1 MPPKNKTR
9 IIIVDD
15 HPVLRQGLKL
25 IIEDEDDLIICGD
38 TGNANDAIRM
48 VGELKPDLVLVDL
61 RLEGSASGLDLVKSI
76 QQRYPSIL
84 SLVISMQDDLLYA
97 ERAIAA
103 GAKGY
108 IMKSEAENN
117 IIIAIRD
124 VLAGKLYLRKEASL
138 NIVSKTL
145 HKSSDSV
152 DSSIDRLSDREFEIL
167 QLLGNGLGTQ
177 KIAKKL
183 NLSVNTIET
192 HRRNI
197 KKKLDL
203 KDSDEL
209 IQYAIRW
216 FIDSQK

>member
-1 MPPKNKTR
+1 MPSGNKYK
-9 IIIVDD
+9 IVIVDD
-15 HPVLRQGLKL
+15 HPVVRQGLKL
-25 IIEDEDDLIICGD
+25 IIEDEDDLIVCGE
-38 TGNANDAIRM
+38 TGSANDGIKM
-48 VGELKPDLVLVDL
+48 IGDIKPDLALVDL

-76 QQRYPSIL
+76 RQRFPAVL
-84 SLVISMQDDLLYA
+84 SLVISMHDDLLYA

-103 GAKGY
+103 GARGY
-108 IMKSEAENN
+108 VMKSEAESN
-117 IIIAIRD
+117 IISAIRD

-138 NIVSKTL
+138 NIVSKVL
-145 HKSSDSV
+145 HKSNESIN
-152 DSSIDRLSDREFEIL
+152 SSIDNLSDREFEIL
-167 QLLGNGLGTQ
+167 QLLGNGFGTQ

-209 IQYAIRW
+209 MQFAIRW
-216 FIDSQK
+216 YIDSQK

>member
-1 MPPKNKTR
+1 M
-9 IIIVDD
+9 
-15 HPVLRQGLKL
+15 
-25 IIEDEDDLIICGD
+25 ICGD

-76 QQRYPSIL
+76 QQRYPSIP

-117 IIIAIRD
+117 IITAIRD

-209 IQYAIRW
+209 VQYAIRW
-216 FIDSQK
+216 FIDTEK

>member
-1 MPPKNKTR
+1 MLTKNITR

-15 HPVLRQGLKL
+15 HPIVRQGLKL
-25 IIEDEDDLIICGD
+25 IIEDEEDLAICGE
-38 TGNANDAIRM
+38 TGNANDAIR
-48 VGELKPDLVLVDL
+48 LISKHKPDLVLVDL

-76 QQRYPSIL
+76 HQRYPSIP

-108 IMKSEAENN
+108 IMKSEAEKN
-117 IIIAIRD
+117 IITAIKD

-152 DSSIDRLSDREFEIL
+152 DSSVDRLSDREFEIL
-167 QLLGNGLGTQ
+167 QLMGNGLGTQ
-177 KIAKKL
+177 KIAKQL

-197 KKKLDL
+197 KKKLNL

-216 FIDSQK
+216 FIDSEK

>member
-1 MPPKNKTR
+1 MPPKNKIR

-48 VGELKPDLVLVDL
+48 VGELKPHLVLVDL

-76 QQRYPSIL
+76 QQRYPSIP

-97 ERAIAA
+97 ERAIGA

-117 IIIAIRD
+117 IITAIRD

-152 DSSIDRLSDREFEIL
+152 DSSIDRLSNREFEIL

-209 IQYAIRW
+209 VQYAIRW